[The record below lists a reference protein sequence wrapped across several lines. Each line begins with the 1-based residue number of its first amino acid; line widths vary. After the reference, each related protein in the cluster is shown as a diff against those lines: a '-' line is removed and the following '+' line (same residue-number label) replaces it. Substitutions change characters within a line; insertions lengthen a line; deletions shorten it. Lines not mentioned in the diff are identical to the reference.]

1 MRALFHALTTV
12 RVFQEERGDPCWI
25 TISWIKVLSVYH
37 AHDTQQLKGGGALVS
52 NTTLRYKV
60 LESLPDP
67 GQMPAGVTMRVGSW
81 SPMDSKV
88 QSNSL
93 TSTPMGEGRGPG
105 LL

>member
-60 LESLPDP
+60 FKGLLDP
-67 GQMPAGVTMRVGSW
+67 GLRRGDGVR
-81 SPMDSKV
+81 
-88 QSNSL
+88 
-93 TSTPMGEGRGPG
+93 EF
-105 LL
+105 